1 MTLWLTLVLA
11 GPATWQDALSME
23 KAEDTQEASADHLA
37 SFVRA
42 NQAASFNEAIDLAI
56 RTNDASGVLRAC
68 PADGPDARLLAAQD
82 RVAAAL
88 TCSDRST
95 CTELFRAVQAM
106 RATCMEISAPS
117 TLQS

>member
-23 KAEDTQEASADHLA
+23 KAEDTASVDADHLA

-42 NQAASFNEAIDLAI
+42 NQAASFNEAIDWSI
-56 RTNDASGVLRAC
+56 RTNDASGVLGAC
-68 PADGPDARLLAAQD
+68 QADGADARLLAAQD

-88 TCSDRST
+88 TCSDRAT

-106 RATCMEISAPS
+106 RATCMEVSVPS
-117 TLQS
+117 VLQS